1 MHAFLAPASVG
12 TLFVAGVLFFVVAER
27 LSLVSAKATLAIRL
41 CALMLF
47 GTVVLGMP
55 IVLLRLPM
63 MVGTALFPLLNAA
76 SWGCL
81 AWAAWALLMDAPK
94 EGVR

>member
-1 MHAFLAPASVG
+1 MHAFLAPGSVG
-12 TLFVAGVLFFVVAER
+12 TLFIAGVLFFVVAER
-27 LSLVSAKATLAIRL
+27 LSLVSGKATLAIRL
-41 CALMLF
+41 AALALL

-55 IVLLRLPM
+55 VILLRLPM
-63 MVGTALFPLLNAA
+63 ALASALFPLLNAA

-81 AWAAWALLMDAPK
+81 AWAAWALVTDAPK